1 MLIVSAGMPKSGSAY
16 FYNVLNGLLVAAGFP
31 DARAIKDKY
40 GLTGVMRWH
49 NNNVDVR
56 LSLLL
61 RLWLISRREG
71 PFVVKTH
78 AAPQPGMRLLT
89 SLRWIRVVY
98 TYRDPRD
105 VLLSAIDH
113 GQKILEA
120 GEDHTFASLVVFDKA
135 FAAVQTWLETW
146 RAYHAMPNV
155 LGVKYEDL
163 LADPIRTLRDCEAFL
178 DLDVTDEAR
187 TAVLWQ
193 YNRDNPQAVR
203 EQMHLNK
210 AVAFRYRTEMS
221 PDQRRRFRDALGN
234 TLRAMGYA
242 IE

>member
-16 FYNVLNGLLVAAGFP
+16 FYNVLNGVMVAAGFP

-56 LSLLL
+56 FGLLL

-78 AAPQPGMRLLT
+78 AAPQPSMKLLA
-89 SLRWIRVVY
+89 SLRWVRVVY

-105 VLLSAIDH
+105 VLLSAMDH

-120 GEDHTFASLVVFDKA
+120 GEHHTFASLVEFDKA
-135 FAAVQTWLETW
+135 FAAVETWLGTW

-155 LGVKYEDL
+155 LGIKYEDL
-163 LADPIRTLRDCEAFL
+163 LADPVQTLRRCEEFL
-178 DLDVTDEAR
+178 GLAVKDDAR

-193 YNRDNPQAVR
+193 YNRDNPEAAR
-203 EQMHLNK
+203 EELHLNK

-221 PDQRRRFRDALGN
+221 AEQRRRFLDAAGD
-234 TLRAMGYA
+234 TLQAMGYA
-242 IE
+242 VD